1 MTRTKLS
8 LVAFLLVT
16 LLGACGGRSTLKITV
31 DGGNAAADG
40 GAGLDSKRDGTVTTD
55 AASSNDTSV
64 SDALSA
70 ADVSI
75 GDAAR
80 AEAASDSAR
89 TDLLSDL
96 LSDGR
101 PVPDGGDA
109 GGVDAARN
117 DTRNGDSGDAAGDG
131 NAQPRSVGIHIGGEP
146 AALAVDAMPD
156 PEGDGI
162 LQQPIAINPQQC
174 GDSFWCH
181 RDLADFDAR
190 VNLGHLD
197 PIVKPRMRSQIYG

>member
-131 NAQPRSVGIHIGGEP
+131 PATLVGP
-146 AALAVDAMPD
+146 AEAT
-156 PEGDGI
+156 GDRGRPPPGVE
-162 LQQPIAINPQQC
+162 LLPT
-174 GDSFWCH
+174 
-181 RDLADFDAR
+181 
-190 VNLGHLD
+190 HLSACFTEATCS
-197 PIVKPRMRSQIYG
+197 R